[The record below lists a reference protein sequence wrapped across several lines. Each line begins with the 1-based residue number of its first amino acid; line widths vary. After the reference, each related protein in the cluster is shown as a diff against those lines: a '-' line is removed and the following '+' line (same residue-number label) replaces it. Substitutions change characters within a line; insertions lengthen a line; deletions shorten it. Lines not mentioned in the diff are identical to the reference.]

1 MLKLS
6 TIALVAGL
14 LAASACNSNK
24 TGREAERAAELV
36 NDKTKEVKEE
46 AKDLTDTAI
55 DDKRDKAADVAED
68 TRDMT
73 KAVKDHDEALGEF
86 AYHKTLRIQT
96 LRAVHAIS
104 ASQANVMATLNAAF
118 PFIDEDRTRVN
129 EKLTLFKSRIDD
141 SARLVQGLEAVE
153 AAEWVTREHAAADA
167 MNRLE
172 DARSDTWAALEDAK
186 TVDGRTSMR

>member
-68 TRDMT
+68 TQDMT

-141 SARLVQGLEAVE
+141 SARLVHCLEALDEPSAIV
-153 AAEWVTREHAAADA
+153 DA
-167 MNRLE
+167 
-172 DARSDTWAALEDAK
+172 
-186 TVDGRTSMR
+186 